1 MNRPA
6 DGDERLVPQLPEPD
20 HVPGGER
27 VRGAYL
33 ALAAASAA
41 LAIVRCGPLGQEL
54 GASGAG

>member
-1 MNRPA
+1 MNRPS

-20 HVPGGER
+20 HVPGGDQ

-41 LAIVRCGPLGQEL
+41 LAIAR
-54 GASGAG
+54 